1 MELSVSFVVGLILGG
16 ILGSAVSLLI
26 STVFKSNKKRAIEK
40 ESKAERIFNLA
51 LQQEDQERKLKLLRK
66 ILDKYPKS
74 EWAERSLE
82 EVMKMR
88 KEK

>member
-1 MELSVSFVVGLILGG
+1 LELSVSFVVGLILGG
-16 ILGSAVSLLI
+16 ILGSAASLLI
-26 STVFKSNKKRAIEK
+26 STVFKSNKKRAIKK

>member
-1 MELSVSFVVGLILGG
+1 LELSVSFVVGLILGG
-16 ILGSAVSLLI
+16 ILGSAASLLI
-26 STVFKSNKKRAIEK
+26 STMFKSNKKRAIEK

>member
-16 ILGSAVSLLI
+16 ILGSAASLLI

>member
-1 MELSVSFVVGLILGG
+1 VVGLILGG
-16 ILGSAVSLLI
+16 ILGSAASLLI

>member
-1 MELSVSFVVGLILGG
+1 LELSVSFVVGLILGG
-16 ILGSAVSLLI
+16 ILGSAASLLI

>member
-1 MELSVSFVVGLILGG
+1 MVGLILGG
-16 ILGSAVSLLI
+16 ILGSAASLLI
-26 STVFKSNKKRAIEK
+26 STMFKSNKKRAIEK

>member
-1 MELSVSFVVGLILGG
+1 MVGLILGG

>member
-1 MELSVSFVVGLILGG
+1 LELSVSFVVGLILGG

>member
-16 ILGSAVSLLI
+16 ILGSAASLLI
-26 STVFKSNKKRAIEK
+26 STMFKSNKKRAIEK